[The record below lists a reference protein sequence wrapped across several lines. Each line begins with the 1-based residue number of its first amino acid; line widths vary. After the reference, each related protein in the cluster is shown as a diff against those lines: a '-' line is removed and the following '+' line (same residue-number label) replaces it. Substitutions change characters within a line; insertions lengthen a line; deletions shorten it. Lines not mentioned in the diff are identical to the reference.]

1 MSTAAHHDTGCASA
15 QLLCMGAEEVRESIN
30 GDVFKHKYKAACG
43 MV

>member
-15 QLLCMGAEEVRESIN
+15 QLLYMGSEEVCESIYW
-30 GDVFKHKYKAACG
+30 DFIKQMCEAAHD